1 MGRMIRYFQRSPR
14 AVIALVS
21 ALILFLGVVGG
32 TLAVIRAYSA
42 PVENTFSV
50 NGISIDLYET
60 ETDDGDG
67 DPYTNAYRMMPG
79 QVITKDPAVSVD
91 GGSMACWLFV
101 RLQESEN
108 FDDFL
113 SYDIQE
119 GWQALAGV
127 DGVYYRRVEAQ
138 DWSQVFGILKDNQVK
153 VLEHI
158 TVDML
163 RVLNPQSFPTLTVS
177 AYAVQLE
184 GIADVES
191 AWQLAK
197 EL

>member
-67 DPYTNAYRMMPG
+67 DPYTNSYRMMPG